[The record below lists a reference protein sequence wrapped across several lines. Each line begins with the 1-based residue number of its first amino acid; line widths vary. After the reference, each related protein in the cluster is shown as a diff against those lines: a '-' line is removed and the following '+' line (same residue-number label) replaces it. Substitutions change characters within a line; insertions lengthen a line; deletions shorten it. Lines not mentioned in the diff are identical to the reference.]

1 MQKYAMKYFI
11 LMLSVLLFASCEK
24 GIDTVE
30 QNSTVYLPMYGLS
43 EQTVLLG
50 ESILE
55 LGVYKAGINQKNAEV
70 TVTLKIDQE
79 AFNEF
84 LASNPGYT
92 LLPETYYSI
101 LSPSVEIS
109 ENKERE
115 FYKIHL
121 KGIDE
126 SFVNKKYILPV
137 SIESVSPEADILE
150 DGKTVFLSFSKYR
163 NAWEC
168 LYKVFGKVTSSVGGA
183 QTVIDE
189 RINATTLSANCIKI
203 KGAENNM
210 NLLLTLQGN
219 NVAISGA
226 SGSENYNLKNTDG
239 KSSTYSG
246 IFDPVTQSNRGTFTL
261 FYSYTLKG
269 QQMDAEVEL
278 MFWQ

>member
-1 MQKYAMKYFI
+1 MQKYVLKYFI

-55 LGVYKAGINQKNAEV
+55 LGVYKAGINQKNAEI

-84 LASNPGYT
+84 LASNPGYK

-101 LSPSVEIS
+101 LSPSVELS
-109 ENKERE
+109 KNKERE

-137 SIESVSPEADILE
+137 SIESVSPEANILE
-150 DGKTVFLSFSKYR
+150 EGKTVFLSFSKYR

-168 LYKVFGKVTSSVGGA
+168 LYKSFGKVTSSVGGN

-189 RINATTLSANCIKI
+189 RINATTLSANSIKI

-210 NLLLTLQGN
+210 NLLLTIQGN

-226 SGSENYNLKNTDG
+226 SGSENYNIKNTDG
-239 KSSTYSG
+239 KSSAYVGT
-246 IFDPVTQSNRGTFTL
+246 FDPVTQSNRGTFTL
-261 FYSYTLKG
+261 FYSYTLNG
-269 QQMDAEVEL
+269 QQMNAEVEL
-278 MFWQ
+278 KFWQ

>member
-126 SFVNKKYILPV
+126 SFINKKYILPV

-150 DGKTVFLSFSKYR
+150 EGKTVFLSFSKYR

-189 RINATTLSANCIKI
+189 RINATTLSANSIKI

-210 NLLLTLQGN
+210 NLLLTIQGN
-219 NVAISGA
+219 NVIISGA

-239 KSSTYSG
+239 KSSTYTG
-246 IFDPVTQSNRGTFTL
+246 TFDPVTQSNRGTFTL
-261 FYSYTLKG
+261 FYSYTLNG

-278 MFWQ
+278 KFWQ